1 MNQIYL
7 DYNATTPIAPEVAAE
22 MRPFID
28 EFFGNPSSSHLF
40 GIKTRGAVEKAR
52 SRVAALLNCRPQ
64 EIVFTS
70 GGTESNNMAIK
81 GAAFAMRA
89 HGNHIVISAVEHPAV
104 TEVTRFLGNQGFE
117 ISIVPVDQMGMVD
130 PDDVKKMLRPET
142 ILISIMHANN
152 EVGTIQP
159 IAEIAD
165 IARRHGALMHT
176 DAAQSLGKIPVD
188 VKALDVDLLSV
199 AGHKLYAPK
208 GIGVLFIR
216 RGVKIEKL
224 MHGADHEQNLRAG
237 TENVL
242 EIVGLGKACEIAG
255 RDLENNLIH
264 LAKMKNRLYRGLT
277 EKLGELHVNGHPDR
291 CLPNTLSIGFKNLNA
306 VMLLQAMEGVAAS
319 AGAACHTGTTGDSS
333 VLGAM
338 KVSPEYSQGTIR
350 FSTGR
355 NTTEAEIDEAIE
367 QIVRAVHSITPQSGT
382 QLYMS
387 ENNDPIRLTQFTHG
401 LGCACKMRPA
411 DLEKVLAN
419 MPPVN
424 DPGVI
429 VGADKRDDAA
439 VYRLTDDLALVQ
451 TVDFFTPVVDDPY
464 TFGAIAAANSL
475 SDIYAMGAKPV
486 FALNIAAFPVN
497 RLPLNV
503 LEAIL
508 KGASDKASEAGIS
521 ILGGHS
527 IEDTE
532 PKFGMVVSGLVHP
545 DKVLSNDGAR
555 PGDLLILTKPI
566 GTGIIA
572 TAAKQGIAEPSSISL
587 AIKNMAS
594 LNKTAAELMLK
605 RKVNACTDV
614 TGFGLLGHLH
624 ELTAG
629 SGVEAELRL
638 SDILFIEGAQQLAA
652 AGAIPGGTMA
662 NTDFAADFTDFGALS
677 QTDKYLLCDAQTSGG
692 LLVALP
698 TEEAR
703 MLLSDLIEHEIMA
716 AIIGKVTGWGE
727 GSIQVVFNS

>member
-1 MNQIYL
+1 
-7 DYNATTPIAPEVAAE
+7 
-22 MRPFID
+22 
-28 EFFGNPSSSHLF
+28 
-40 GIKTRGAVEKAR
+40 
-52 SRVAALLNCRPQ
+52 
-64 EIVFTS
+64 
-70 GGTESNNMAIK
+70 
-81 GAAFAMRA
+81 
-89 HGNHIVISAVEHPAV
+89 
-104 TEVTRFLGNQGFE
+104 
-117 ISIVPVDQMGMVD
+117 
-130 PDDVKKMLRPET
+130 
-142 ILISIMHANN
+142 
-152 EVGTIQP
+152 
-159 IAEIAD
+159 
-165 IARRHGALMHT
+165 
-176 DAAQSLGKIPVD
+176 
-188 VKALDVDLLSV
+188 
-199 AGHKLYAPK
+199 
-208 GIGVLFIR
+208 
-216 RGVKIEKL
+216 
-224 MHGADHEQNLRAG
+224 
-237 TENVL
+237 
-242 EIVGLGKACEIAG
+242 
-255 RDLENNLIH
+255 
-264 LAKMKNRLYRGLT
+264 
-277 EKLGELHVNGHPDR
+277 
-291 CLPNTLSIGFKNLNA
+291 
-306 VMLLQAMEGVAAS
+306 
-319 AGAACHTGTTGDSS
+319 
-333 VLGAM
+333 
-338 KVSPEYSQGTIR
+338 
-350 FSTGR
+350 
-355 NTTEAEIDEAIE
+355 
-367 QIVRAVHSITPQSGT
+367 
-382 QLYMS
+382 
-387 ENNDPIRLTQFTHG
+387 
-401 LGCACKMRPA
+401 MRPA

-419 MPPVN
+419 MPAVH
-424 DPGVI
+424 DPRVM

-629 SGVEAELRL
+629 SGVNAEVRFN
-638 SDILFIEGAQQLAA
+638 DIPFIEGVQQLAA
-652 AGAIPGGTMA
+652 AGAIPGGTIA
-662 NTDFAADFTDFGALS
+662 NTDFAADFTDFGVLS

-692 LLVALP
+692 LLIALP
-698 TEEAR
+698 ADEAGI
-703 MLLSDLIEHEIMA
+703 LLADLIEHEIMA